1 MLNQGS
7 LNGMMTATA
16 ADGMLRPHNA
26 AAMRRH
32 EFVVTTQRC
41 RTRKSALC
49 GDHMTLP
56 QARTALCGDRMTL
69 PQALTALCGD
79 RMTLPQLLAALCGD
93 HMTLPQARTAL
104 CGDHMT
110 LPSFLGR
117 YAQNYKKIE
126 TKNFQKK
133 EFLQFSNRRQ
143 TESHQACLNGRGA
156 KEEGR

>member
-32 EFVVTTQRC
+32 EFVATTQR
-41 RTRKSALC
+41 RRKPQTALC

-56 QARTALCGDRMTL
+56 QVLTTLCGDHMTLPQPQTALCGDRMTL
-69 PQALTALCGD
+69 PQ
-79 RMTLPQLLAALCGD
+79 PLA
-93 HMTLPQARTAL
+93 AL

-133 EFLQFSNRRQ
+133 KSSYNFRTDDKPRAIKL
-143 TESHQACLNGRGA
+143 A
-156 KEEGR
+156 

>member
-32 EFVVTTQRC
+32 EFVATTQRC
-41 RTRKSALC
+41 RKPQTALC

-56 QARTALCGDRMTL
+56 QA
-69 PQALTALCGD
+69 LTALY
-79 RMTLPQLLAALCGD
+79 GD

-110 LPSFLGR
+110 LPQALTALCGDRMTLPQPLAALCGDHMTLPSFLGR
-117 YAQNYKKIE
+117 YA
-126 TKNFQKK
+126 
-133 EFLQFSNRRQ
+133 
-143 TESHQACLNGRGA
+143 
-156 KEEGR
+156 

>member
-26 AAMRRH
+26 AASRWLH
-32 EFVVTTQRC
+32 FVATTQR
-41 RTRKSALC
+41 RRKPQTALCGDHTTPPQPLTALC
-49 GDHMTLP
+49 GDHMTP
-56 QARTALCGDRMTL
+56 

-79 RMTLPQLLAALCGD
+79 
-93 HMTLPQARTAL
+93 HMTPPN
-104 CGDHMT
+104 C
-110 LPSFLGR
+110 LGR

-133 EFLQFSNRRQ
+133 EFLQFSK
-143 TESHQACLNGRGA
+143 LIFL
-156 KEEGR
+156 

>member
-26 AAMRRH
+26 AAMRRN
-32 EFVVTTQRC
+32 EFVVTTQCC
-41 RTRKSALC
+41 RKPQTALC
-49 GDHMTLP
+49 GDHMTSP
-56 QARTALCGDRMTL
+56 QARTALCGDHMTL

-79 RMTLPQLLAALCGD
+79 
-93 HMTLPQARTAL
+93 HMTLPQPLAAL

-117 YAQNYKKIE
+117 YACAAGDQ
-126 TKNFQKK
+126 TTFQ
-133 EFLQFSNRRQ
+133 
-143 TESHQACLNGRGA
+143 
-156 KEEGR
+156 

>member
-26 AAMRRH
+26 AAMRRN

-49 GDHMTLP
+49 GDYMTLPQPRIVLCGDHMTLP
-56 QARTALCGDRMTL
+56 QPRIVLCGDHMTL
-69 PQALTALCGD
+69 TQA
-79 RMTLPQLLAALCGD
+79 LAALCGD
-93 HMTLPQARTAL
+93 HMTLPQPLAAL

-110 LPSFLGR
+110 LPGFLGR
-117 YAQNYKKIE
+117 YA
-126 TKNFQKK
+126 
-133 EFLQFSNRRQ
+133 
-143 TESHQACLNGRGA
+143 
-156 KEEGR
+156 

>member
-7 LNGMMTATA
+7 LNGMMAATA

-41 RTRKSALC
+41 RKPQTALC

-56 QARTALCGDRMTL
+56 QPRIV
-69 PQALTALCGD
+69 
-79 RMTLPQLLAALCGD
+79 LCGD

-110 LPSFLGR
+110 LPQPLAALCGDHMTLPSFLGR
-117 YAQNYKKIE
+117 YA
-126 TKNFQKK
+126 
-133 EFLQFSNRRQ
+133 
-143 TESHQACLNGRGA
+143 
-156 KEEGR
+156 

>member
-41 RTRKSALC
+41 RKPQTALC
-49 GDHMTLP
+49 GDH
-56 QARTALCGDRMTL
+56 MTL

-79 RMTLPQLLAALCGD
+79 HMTLPQPLTALCGD
-93 HMTLPQARTAL
+93 HMTLPQPLAAL

-117 YAQNYKKIE
+117 YA
-126 TKNFQKK
+126 
-133 EFLQFSNRRQ
+133 
-143 TESHQACLNGRGA
+143 
-156 KEEGR
+156 

>member
-56 QARTALCGDRMTL
+56 QVLTTLCGDHMTLPQPQTALCGDRMTL
-69 PQALTALCGD
+69 PQAL
-79 RMTLPQLLAALCGD
+79 
-93 HMTLPQARTAL
+93 TAL

-133 EFLQFSNRRQ
+133 KSSYNFRTDDKPRAIKL
-143 TESHQACLNGRGA
+143 A
-156 KEEGR
+156 